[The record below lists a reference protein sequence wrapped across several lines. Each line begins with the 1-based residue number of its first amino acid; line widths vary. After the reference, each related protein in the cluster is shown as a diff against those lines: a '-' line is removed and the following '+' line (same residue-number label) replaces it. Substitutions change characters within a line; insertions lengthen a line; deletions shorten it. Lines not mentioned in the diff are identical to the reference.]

1 MNALGPGRLSAVSC
15 GRCAG
20 RAGSR
25 GLTSQRGAPGAGC
38 GAGGAPGA
46 SRGGVVSE
54 SVAKAPRAGIGGEE
68 KRGISTFLF
77 QCSGPVRAFAT
88 DSDKRRRRG
97 PLCGRQPP
105 APGLQHQGPPARAPA
120 RTAAAA
126 LAPTPGPTRP
136 DPRADPTLRAQRRAL
151 RAPAG
156 ASDRPCRERHAH
168 LDEHGTAPGRPRRPG
183 ANRIARSLNSAGRL
197 PGAGMILILPRIQTL
212 RRTRDDPLS
221 APWSRTRAGSVRR
234 ALAARRGARRR
245 SSRRSS
251 RRRARPGAPG
261 AG

>member
-1 MNALGPGRLSAVSC
+1 MHALGPGRLSAVSC

-25 GLTSQRGAPGAGC
+25 GLTSQRGAPGAGR
-38 GAGGAPGA
+38 GAGGAPGV

-97 PLCGRQPP
+97 PLCGRRPP

-136 DPRADPTLRAQRRAL
+136 DPPGAETCTSRSGGRLR
-151 RAPAG
+151 P
-156 ASDRPCRERHAH
+156 PCRERHAH
-168 LDEHGTAPGRPRRPG
+168 LDEHGADPGRPRRPG